1 MNKIFPVLLDRL
13 SDPSDEVG
21 LIVRCLNVVC
31 WSEVKWSEI
40 EWIEIFLSL
49 VYRWLFWICKSWRR
63 FQLPRQELHEKPHRR
78 FCPQKDTPA
87 VFFIPKIWTNIFMI
101 FFWIWLGS
109 FEWIENC
116 LRKKE
121 ALLCG
126 KVLKLCHVDFL
137 KMVYKKCQ

>member
-1 MNKIFPVLLDRL
+1 M
-13 SDPSDEVG
+13 
-21 LIVRCLNVVC
+21 
-31 WSEVKWSEI
+31 
-40 EWIEIFLSL
+40 
-49 VYRWLFWICKSWRR
+49 YRWLFWICKSWRR
-63 FQLPRQELHEKPHRR
+63 FQPPRQELREKTHRR

-121 ALLCG
+121 VLLCG
-126 KVLKLCHVDFL
+126 KVLKLCHVGFL
-137 KMVYKKCQ
+137 KMVYKSANKIISLRVSSSFLIQWSFSSIYLQATLSSCELWRHLLYFSWNSSRREGP